1 MPDPRPIYG
10 GQAVIEGVMIRG
22 QRFFS
27 LAVRRLDGTIFR
39 TAEPLSSVYTG
50 RLRRIPLLRGVIVL
64 IETLILGMKVLSRSA
79 NIAVEDQTQGE
90 QKELGGWVL
99 FLSLGVSMLIGVGI
113 FFLMPLFA
121 ARSLDFWIAPGPLG
135 DFISNF
141 LEGLLRLGLLVGYIS
156 LIGLMKDIRR
166 VFAYHGAEH
175 MTIHAY
181 ERGLPLEVANIRP
194 FSTAHPR
201 CGTAFLLTVAVVAIF
216 IFSLLGRPRHPV
228 GHFIPD
234 PADPRHCGD
243 ELRSHSV
250 QRSAPG
256 QLYFQHRG
264 RAGDGPAKANDE
276 ATGRRPD
283 RGCHRSDERRP
294 RGGRGTE
301 TGPYGAC
308 GGKRDGRNTLATPL
322 SEHVPNLL
330 GLHVGGRH

>member
-216 IFSLLGRPRHPV
+216 IFSLLGRPDIQWAILSRILLIPV
-228 GHFIPD
+228 IAGMSYEVIRFSGLHQGNFISNIV
-234 PADPRHCGD
+234 A
-243 ELRSHSV
+243 
-250 QRSAPG
+250 APG
-256 QLYFQHRG
+256 H
-264 RAGDGPAKANDE
+264 GPAKAHDE
-276 ATGRRPD
+276 AARRRPD
-283 RGCHRSDERRP
+283 RGCHRSDERRA

-308 GGKRDGRNTLATPL
+308 GGKRDGRNALATPL